1 MSKKSFFQRLKGSIS
16 MSDTHQDDDVYNTPE
31 DFRELDELLHDDS
44 SEESLDDIY
53 EEDEE
58 LDGELTV
65 DVYRDGDALIIKAM
79 TSGVKKD
86 DLDITIT
93 REQVEIRGIRSS
105 EDSVDDDM
113 YYHQELYWGT
123 FSRLIQLP
131 EEIDVDQAKAK
142 EEHGLL
148 TIILP
153 LVDKD
158 REAKL
163 NVE

>member
-1 MSKKSFFQRLKGSIS
+1 MPKKSFFERLKGSIS
-16 MSDTHQDDDVYNTPE
+16 MDDGHRDDDVFDAPE
-31 DFRELDELLHDDS
+31 DFAKLDSLLH
-44 SEESLDDIY
+44 
-53 EEDEE
+53 EDEHE
-58 LDGELTV
+58 DDEEIDGELTV
-65 DVYRDGDALIIKAM
+65 DVYRDGDALIVHAM

-93 REQVEIRGIRSS
+93 REQVAIRGIRTN
-105 EDSVDDDM
+105 DASVSDDM

-123 FSRLIQLP
+123 FSRIINLP
-131 EEIDVDQAKAK
+131 EEIDVDHAKAK

-148 TIILP
+148 TIMLP
-153 LVDKD
+153 LVDKE